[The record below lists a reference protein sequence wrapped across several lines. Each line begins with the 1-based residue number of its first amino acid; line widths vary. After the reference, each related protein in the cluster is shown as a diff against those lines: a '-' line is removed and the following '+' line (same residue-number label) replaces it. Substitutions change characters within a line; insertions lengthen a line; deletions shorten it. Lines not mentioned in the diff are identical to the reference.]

1 MGHRIENWNLGRAGD
16 TLHRQSRTSRLLD
29 FPAVLNTLSRFA
41 LSEPGQ
47 KACLGL
53 EPYQDREALRQA
65 MAALDQA
72 LQESQ
77 ALKKSCQWFP
87 DLEGVFDILK
97 GDRSL
102 DEDGLWAVRV
112 VLEAARKVHARL
124 SDISSEAAADLTK
137 AVHEFVWP
145 EKTWQGLN
153 RCLDPEG
160 GITDHSSP
168 ELLSVRQELRHIQKQ
183 CTKKVNEYLQQG
195 KITEYLQDEYLTIS
209 ADRYVLAL
217 KANFKGR
224 VSGIIHDYSQ
234 TGETCYVEPLVLVE
248 LNNTLQE
255 LKQEEREA
263 RKRVLAYLSS
273 LLRQELETIVW
284 VYNWLVSMDVLLAKV
299 RLARELDAR
308 TIDMGEEAP
317 LRLRGAR
324 HPLLALESGSV
335 QEVDIELG
343 PGQKGLII
351 SGGNSGG
358 KTVSLKTLGLIALMA
373 RTGLPVPVSQASSL
387 PFWTHL
393 HVFLGDEQSLQE
405 HLSTFTAQIES
416 FQLAWPSM
424 DRGTLVILDEFGAG
438 TDPSQGAALAQ
449 AVIDCLM
456 DRGVWVAAA
465 THFPALK
472 AYALA
477 RDEVR
482 AASML
487 FDPKTKLPLYKIAY
501 DQVGSSQALDV
512 AREYGM
518 PPEILERAAEYL
530 LLDGDDSSTLLERL
544 NRLAHDREQELKGL
558 QAEKEAVA
566 REKSR
571 LKERMASELSR
582 LENEVGATS
591 REILQQWKEGRI
603 GRKQALRK
611 LGQTKKELQHRIQGS
626 TPSKPE
632 SSALAWDDL
641 YPGVVVLYPAWNKK
655 GTVLDLDEKKHKI
668 KIDLGGVNIWVEP
681 GEISS
686 TSSSEPATRVSQ
698 VQHRAQGA
706 GSFVLDLRGQRIEE
720 ARSSVQRFLDQ
731 ALLQGRNELEIIHG
745 RGTGALRQVVQ
756 EVLQETHGVVNFELA
771 PENRGGDGVTLVA
784 LR

>member
-1 MGHRIENWNLGRAGD
+1 MGYRIENWNPERAD
-16 TLHRQSRTSRLLD
+16 EAPVRQTRTSRLLD
-29 FPAVLNTLSRFA
+29 FPDVLTFLSRFA
-41 LSEPGQ
+41 FSEPGRR
-47 KACLGL
+47 ACLVL
-53 EPYQDREALRQA
+53 EPFEDRMALDRA
-65 MAALDQA
+65 TAVLDQA

-77 ALKKSCQWFP
+77 VLIASCQWFP
-87 DLEGVFDILK
+87 ELEGVLETVQ
-97 GDRSL
+97 GDRPL
-102 DEDGLWAVRV
+102 DEDGLWAVRT
-112 VLEAARKVHARL
+112 VLEAARRVHTRL
-124 SDISSEAAADLTK
+124 SGFSAETVPDL
-137 AVHEFVWP
+137 AEFVQGFAWP

-160 GITDHSSP
+160 GITDQSSP
-168 ELLSVRQELRHIQKQ
+168 ELLSVRQELRQIQRQ
-183 CTKKVNEYLQQG
+183 CTRKVSEYLQQG

-263 RKRVLAYLSS
+263 RKKVLAHLSS
-273 LLRQELETIVW
+273 LIRQELETNFRA
-284 VYNWLVSMDVLLAKV
+284 YSWLVSMDVLQAKV
-299 RLARELDAR
+299 RLASDIDGRP
-308 TIDMGEEAP
+308 IDMSEEAP
-317 LRLRGAR
+317 LQLKGAR
-324 HPLLALESGSV
+324 HPILAMESGSV
-335 QEVDIELG
+335 HEVDIELG
-343 PGQKGLII
+343 PGQKALII

-373 RTGLPVPVSQASSL
+373 RTGLPVPVRHSSSL
-387 PFWTHL
+387 PFWAHV

-416 FQLAWPSM
+416 FQQAWSSM
-424 DRGTLVILDEFGAG
+424 NRSTLVILDEFGAG

-449 AVIDCLM
+449 AVIDCLV
-456 DRGVWVAAA
+456 DRGAWVAAA

-472 AYALA
+472 AYALT

-487 FDPKTKLPLYKIAY
+487 FDPDTKLPLFSIAY
-501 DQVGSSQALDV
+501 EQVGSSQALDV

-518 PPEILERAAEYL
+518 PQEILERAAEYL

-544 NRLAHDREQELKGL
+544 NRLAHEREQELKRL

-582 LENEVGATS
+582 MEKQVTATA
-591 REILQQWKEGRI
+591 REIIQEWKQGRL
-603 GRKQALRK
+603 GRKQALKK
-611 LGQTKKELQHRIQGS
+611 LGQTKKDLRHRIQDS
-626 TPSKPE
+626 TDTGTEKPPP
-632 SSALAWDDL
+632 AWEEL
-641 YPGVVVLYPAWNKK
+641 HPGKTVWYPQWNKK
-655 GTVLDLDEKKHKI
+655 ATVLDLDEKKHKV

-681 GEISS
+681 WEISAARSS
-686 TSSSEPATRVSQ
+686 TQAGSATRVQSARSEQ
-698 VQHRAQGA
+698 S
-706 GSFVLDLRGQRIEE
+706 SFLLDLRGQRMDE
-720 ARSSVQRFLDQ
+720 ARSSVHRFLDQ
-731 ALLQGRNELEIIHG
+731 AMLQGRSELEIIHG
-745 RGTGALRQVVQ
+745 RGTGALRQVVH
-756 EVLQETHGVVNFELA
+756 EALEETRGVARYELA
-771 PENRGGDGVTLVA
+771 PENRGGDGVTLVE
-784 LR
+784 LS